1 MLHSLI
7 RQVAITAFAL
17 LPLQAAIAGPEI
29 GPDAAG
35 LYKTNC
41 ATCHEVPETK
51 APPIDNLRKLPMGKI
66 SQALEIGIMQPMAAM
81 LKPDERL
88 AIAKWLAAE
97 EDLKRNE
104 WLQTKSCAAP
114 TPAKLTG
121 AENWGMGIHNAR
133 NPQGVTITKAN
144 LDQLELN
151 WSIAL
156 PAVNAMRSLPVA
168 TADTIY
174 LGGADARLLALDRKT
189 GCVRWFLNV
198 DSAIRNSLTLEH
210 TPDGINTVFFADELG
225 SVYAVDATT
234 GSLRWKVS
242 AKVYPMSIVSGSIA
256 YSPENGGTL
265 LVPISLFEVMVAAN
279 PQHEC
284 CHARGGLTALNAQTG
299 EKRWHFATV
308 PPAEK
313 TYQNAVG
320 TQMWGPSGGAVWNRP
335 TVDAARGV
343 VYFGTGENAS
353 SPATDMSDS
362 VVALDLKTG
371 EKRWHFQ
378 ALPGDAWNLA
388 CNFKG
393 PNCPKENGPDFDFG
407 APAILVKD
415 GRGKGKDVLLAG
427 QKSGE
432 VFALDPDNKGALLW
446 RHHFSPTA
454 ISFNANAGIHHGM
467 ASDGKTLIVPIS
479 DSENPPAGHVPAPSV
494 HAISVADGKVKWSHR
509 FERGCTFDPAD
520 KPGVSLAEKLG
531 SGSKRSS
538 WPACSFFY
546 SPSAPPTLANDLA
559 YVPTLDGK
567 VHVFDAAN
575 GKILRVIE
583 TNRGYAASNGVE
595 GHGGAIDVAGVLP
608 NGGQLIIPS
617 GYAPFGQ
624 MPGNMLLVYELKQ
637 KAK

>member
-1 MLHSLI
+1 MKLAQICH
-7 RQVAITAFAL
+7 VAVVAFAL
-17 LPLQAAIAGPEI
+17 LPLQHVIAGPEI
-29 GPDAAG
+29 GHDPAS

-51 APPIDNLRKLPMGKI
+51 APPIDNLRKLPLGKI
-66 SQALEIGIMQPMAAM
+66 TQTLEIGIMQPMAAM

-97 EDLKRNE
+97 EDLKRNQ
-104 WLQTKSCAAP
+104 WLVTHACAAA
-114 TPAKLTG
+114 TPAILTG
-121 AENWGMGIHNAR
+121 AENWGMGTHNRR
-133 NPQGVTITKAN
+133 NPQGVAITKAN
-144 LDQLELN
+144 LDQIELK

-168 TADTIY
+168 TADAIY

-198 DSAIRNSLTLEH
+198 DSAIRNSLTLER

-225 SVYAVDATT
+225 SVYAVDATS
-234 GSLRWKVS
+234 GALRWKVS
-242 AKVYPMSIVSGSIA
+242 VKVHPTSIVSGSVA

-265 LVPISLFEVMVAAN
+265 LVPISLYEVMVAAN
-279 PQHEC
+279 PKHEC
-284 CHARGGLTALNAQTG
+284 CRARGGLTALNAQTG
-299 EKRWHFATV
+299 EKRWHFATT

-313 TYQNAVG
+313 TYLNAAG
-320 TQMWGPSGGAVWNRP
+320 TQMWGPSGVAVWNRP

-353 SPATDMSDS
+353 SPATEMSDS
-362 VVALDLKTG
+362 IVALDLKTG

-388 CNFKG
+388 CNFKA
-393 PNCPKENGPDFDFG
+393 PSCPKENGPDFDFG
-407 APAILVKD
+407 ASVMLIKD

-432 VFALDPDNKGALLW
+432 VFALDPDSNGTLLW

-454 ISFNANAGIHHGM
+454 THFNANAGIHHGM
-467 ASDGKTLIVPIS
+467 ASDGKILIVPIS
-479 DSENPPAGHVPAPSV
+479 DSENPPAGHVPAPGV
-494 HAISVADGKVKWSHR
+494 YAVSVADGKVIWSHR
-509 FERGCTFDPAD
+509 FERGCAFDPAD
-520 KPGVSLAEKLG
+520 KPGVSLADKLG
-531 SGSKRSS
+531 AGGTRPP
-538 WPACSFFY
+538 WPGCSFY
-546 SPSAPPTLANDLA
+546 YAPSAPPTLANGLA

-567 VHVFDAAN
+567 VHIFDATT

-583 TNRGYAASNGVE
+583 TNRSYAASNGVE
-595 GHGGAIDVAGVLP
+595 GHGGAIDVAGVML
-608 NGGQLIIPS
+608 NGGQLVIPS

-624 MPGNMLLVYELKQ
+624 MPGNVMLVYGLKVN
-637 KAK
+637 AK

>member
-1 MLHSLI
+1 MKFSSLHRLI
-7 RQVAITAFAL
+7 LSAFVLLTAQVAM
-17 LPLQAAIAGPEI
+17 AGPEI
-29 GPDAAG
+29 GHDAAS

-51 APPIDNLRKLPMGKI
+51 APPIDNLRKLPLGKI
-66 SQALEIGIMQPMAAM
+66 TQTLEIGIMQPMAAM

-97 EDLKRNE
+97 EDLKRNQ
-104 WLQTKSCAAP
+104 WLQTHACAAQ
-114 TPAKLTG
+114 TPARLTG
-121 AENWGMGIHNAR
+121 SENWGMGALNAR
-133 NPQGVTITKAN
+133 NPQDVTITKAN
-144 LDQLELN
+144 LNQLELK

-156 PAVNAMRSLPVA
+156 PAVNAMRSLPVV
-168 TADTIY
+168 TTDTIY

-189 GCVRWFLNV
+189 GCVRWYLNV
-198 DSAIRNSLTLEH
+198 DSAIRNSLTVER
-210 TPDGINTVFFADELG
+210 TPDGINTIFFADELG
-225 SVYAVDATT
+225 SVHAVDATT
-234 GSLRWKVS
+234 GALRWKVS
-242 AKVYPMSIVSGSIA
+242 VKVHPTSIVSGSIA
-256 YSPENGGTL
+256 YHDGTVF
-265 LVPISLFEVMVAAN
+265 VPISLYEVMVAAN
-279 PQHEC
+279 PKHEC
-284 CHARGGLTALNAQTG
+284 CRARGGLTALNAQTG

-313 TYQNAVG
+313 TTLSAAG
-320 TQMWGPSGGAVWNRP
+320 TQMWGPSGASVWNRP
-335 TVDAARGV
+335 TVDATRGV

-353 SPATDMSDS
+353 SPATEMSDS
-362 VVALDLKTG
+362 IVALDIKTG

-407 APAILVKD
+407 ASVILVKD

-446 RHHFSPTA
+446 RRHFSPTA

-479 DSENPPAGHVPAPSV
+479 DSENPPPGHTPAPGV

-509 FERGCTFDPAD
+509 FERSCAFDPAN
-520 KPGVSLAEKLG
+520 KPGVSLADKLG
-531 SGSKRSS
+531 SGSIRSP
-538 WPACSFFY
+538 WPDCSFY
-546 SPSAPPTLANDLA
+546 YAPSAPPTLSNGLA

-567 VHVFDAAN
+567 VHVFDASN
-575 GKILRVIE
+575 GKLLRVFE
-583 TNRGYAASNGVE
+583 TSRAFTGSNGVE
-595 GHGGAIDVAGVLP
+595 GHGGAIDVAGVLL

-624 MPGNMLLVYELKQ
+624 MPGNMLLVYELKATT
-637 KAK
+637 K